1 MKEVLS
7 SSTSAWCCEFVSGYS
22 LMLSS
27 QGMLKSRCCVL
38 LGDLR
43 VLLLGPPTPPTPL
56 PPLTP
61 MSVQGT
67 ANHDTGVT
75 VPDNNNTLTRGHQ
88 TAPPAAGAT
97 GTSAGDRSCWV
108 DAADLSAALRGCSSS
123 SDDCSKGKLEERF
136 SLTSYT
142 ESGFRTPLCRIC
154 FQGPEYGELLSPC
167 RCSGSVRCTHHPC
180 LIKWISERG
189 SWACELCYYKY
200 QVIAIST
207 KNPLQWQAIS
217 LTVIEKV
224 QIAAA
229 ILGSLFLMA
238 SISWL
243 VWSSFSP
250 SARWQRQDLLFQI
263 CYGMYG
269 FMDIV
274 CIALIVHEGPSVFRI
289 FHRWQAVNQQWKVLN
304 YCKSMDNDDLKNG
317 TVNRTL
323 SQPSPGHQTG
333 LAVSTSTSSLMVVA
347 STADGSTSTTVV
359 TAEGGL
365 GAQVDPNSGGAVPD
379 QHCPYNILHILS
391 HLRQPETRSPPSNS
405 TRELVMRV
413 TTV

>member
-1 MKEVLS
+1 
-7 SSTSAWCCEFVSGYS
+7 
-22 LMLSS
+22 MLRS
-27 QGMLKSRCCVL
+27 QSILKSRCCVL
-38 LGDLR
+38 FSDLK
-43 VLLLGPPTPPTPL
+43 VLLLGAPAPSTPL
-56 PPLTP
+56 PTLTS
-61 MSVQGT
+61 MSGQT
-67 ANHDTGVT
+67 LDNHESENILSDVS
-75 VPDNNNTLTRGHQ
+75 VSDNNNTLVRAHQ
-88 TAPPAAGAT
+88 QEGGCSALPAGGASGPGADRDRVAG
-97 GTSAGDRSCWV
+97 WV
-108 DAADLSAALRGCSSS
+108 DAAELSAALRCSRS
-123 SDDCSKGKLEERF
+123 SDDYSKSRLEERF
-136 SLTSYT
+136 SLTSYS

-154 FQGPEYGELLSPC
+154 FQGPEQGELLSPC
-167 RCSGSVRCTHHPC
+167 RCSGSVRCTHQPC

-269 FMDIV
+269 FMDVV

-289 FHRWQAVNQQWKVLN
+289 FNRWQAVNQQWKVLN
-304 YCKSMDNDDLKNG
+304 YDKSMDSEDLKAAATDS
-317 TVNRTL
+317 TVSHP
-323 SQPSPGHQTG
+323 SQGQQAG
-333 LAVSTSTSSLMVVA
+333 LAVSTSTSSLMGPAPAAQA
-347 STADGSTSTTVV
+347 SSPAPPTGSGPALPPQADQDNGTA
-359 TAEGGL
+359 A
-365 GAQVDPNSGGAVPD
+365 PD
-379 QHCPYNILHILS
+379 QHCPYNILHLLS
-391 HLRQPETRSPPSNS
+391 HLRQSEARSQPNNG